1 MYTTQRK
8 REPMSK
14 FTEFAQAVGADIKEI
29 KDKQSSSLSI
39 TQAYGLFPTYNNF
52 FLQVLEQNKFAED
65 PLVTKSQLPIKDIK
79 EVQSGVIENKYELLN
94 PSNGERFIS
103 PISYW
108 YPDFHKTSSKWN
120 QAITMSDKLG
130 FVIINPNSGPGDQKD
145 DMYAQQA
152 IRAKAV
158 GATVLAYVAT
168 GYGKV
173 EIDSIIS
180 QIKQYQEWY
189 TIEGV
194 FLDETINGF
203 SEQASLIPKYIEMGK
218 RIKDTYGEDFIVVAN
233 PGSNVI
239 ESLLD
244 SADVFMNFESS
255 AEKYIDGSREVTPS
269 YCLSA
274 PYNKFWHC
282 IYNVTKENYKQ
293 VLAKAD
299 KEHVGHLYLVDN
311 PSYGNPAA
319 PWLQDAMRDWANKN
333 TSLAKRVERLETS
346 GVPTSTVSAP
356 EMAVY
361 KIPDEYFPASF
372 KGKITAKM
380 AVYGN
385 AIDISIKAN
394 EYIGSSTETDKDEAT
409 ETWPSG
415 LLDYA
420 GNLTI
425 PFTKYSSKQGYSPF
439 LVVNANGNLTF
450 RGSGMDANGACF
462 GHINYLATN
471 PTVPSGWTKF

>member
-1 MYTTQRK
+1 
-8 REPMSK
+8 MSK
-14 FTEFAQAVGADIKEI
+14 FTEFAQAVGNDIKEI

-39 TQAYGLFPTYNNF
+39 SQAYGLFPTYNNF
-52 FLQVLEQNKFAED
+52 FQQVIEQNRFAED
-65 PLVTKSQLPIKDIK
+65 PLVTKSQLPTSEIAALKQKVADLEAVESKID
-79 EVQSGVIENKYELLN
+79 N
-94 PSNGERFIS
+94 PNAGERRIS

-108 YPDFHKTSSKWN
+108 YPDYQKADSKWN
-120 QAITMSDKLG
+120 QAVTIKDNIG
-130 FVIINPNSGPGDQKD
+130 FVIINIDSGSGTVQPEHIE
-145 DMYAQQA
+145 QA
-152 IRAKAV
+152 KRAKAV
-158 GATVLAYVAT
+158 GANVLIYLPT
-168 GYGKV
+168 GYGNFDV
-173 EIDSIIS
+173 NDLRTRYNNYRIAMQDLID
-180 QIKQYQEWY
+180 
-189 TIEGV
+189 GV
-194 FLDETINGF
+194 FLDETINGY
-203 SEQASLIPKYIEMGK
+203 SEQASLIPKYKELYK
-218 RIKDTYGEDFIVVAN
+218 AIKQANGADTTIVAN
-233 PGSNVI
+233 PGSNVV
-239 ESLLD
+239 EELLD

-255 AEKYIDGSREVTPS
+255 ADKYLERDITPDYCKRENST
-269 YCLSA
+269 
-274 PYNKFWHC
+274 KFWHC
-282 IYNVTKENYKQ
+282 IFNVTKENYKQ

-299 KEHVGHLYLVDN
+299 KEHAGHLYLVDN

-319 PWLQDAMRDWANKN
+319 PWLQEAMRDWVF
-333 TSLAKRVERLETS
+333 KRQAIADRVSKLETT

-356 EMAVY
+356 EMSVY

-385 AIDISIKAN
+385 AIDISIKVN

-439 LVVNANGNLTF
+439 LVVNASGKLTF
-450 RGSGMDANGACF
+450 RGSGMDVSGACF

>member
-1 MYTTQRK
+1 MSA
-8 REPMSK
+8 MSK

-29 KDKQSSSLSI
+29 KDKQSSSLTI
-39 TQAYGLFPTYNNF
+39 NQAYGLFPTYNNF
-52 FLQVLEQNKFAED
+52 FKQVMEQNKWAED
-65 PLVTKSQLPIKDIK
+65 PLVTKSQLPTNDID
-79 EVQSGVIENKYELLN
+79 ELKKKVDN
-94 PSNGERFIS
+94 PNAGERRIS

-108 YPDFHKTSSKWN
+108 YPDYHKADSKWN
-120 QAITMSDKLG
+120 QAVTIKDNIG
-130 FVIINPNSGPGDQKD
+130 FVIINIDSGRGTVQPEHIE
-145 DMYAQQA
+145 QA
-152 IRAKAV
+152 KRAKAV
-158 GATVLAYVAT
+158 GAKVLIYIAT
-168 GYGKV
+168 SYGNFDK
-173 EIDSIIS
+173 DDLLRRYLKY
-180 QIKQYQEWY
+180 KQDMPNLLN
-189 TIEGV
+189 GV
-194 FLDETINGF
+194 FFDETINGY
-203 SEQASLIPKYIEMGK
+203 SEQASLIPKYKELGK
-218 RIKDTYGEDFIVVAN
+218 LFKENYLTKNDIIVAN
-233 PGSNVI
+233 PGSNVA
-239 ESLLD
+239 EELLD

-255 AEKYIDGSREVTPS
+255 ADKYLERDITPDYCKRENST
-269 YCLSA
+269 
-274 PYNKFWHC
+274 KFWHC

-319 PWLQDAMRDWANKN
+319 PWLQEAMRDWVFKRQN
-333 TSLAKRVERLETS
+333 LADRVSRLETT

-356 EMAVY
+356 EMSVY

-372 KGKITAKM
+372 KDKITAKM

-385 AIDISIKAN
+385 AIDISIKVN

-425 PFTKYSSKQGYSPF
+425 PFTKYSSKQGYAPF
-439 LVVNANGNLTF
+439 LVVDASGKLTF
-450 RGSGMDANGACF
+450 RGSGMDASGACF